1 MVDWRVN
8 DQGHH
13 RLLKLGVV
21 KGGQGAWSLGVDT
34 LYMDSLID
42 TSLQGIHRFLHNG
55 SLGAI

>member
-8 DQGHH
+8 DLGHH
-13 RLLKLGVV
+13 RLLKLGVIER
-21 KGGQGAWSLGVDT
+21 GQGTCSLGVDA

-42 TSLQGIHRFLHNG
+42 SSLQGIHRFLHNG